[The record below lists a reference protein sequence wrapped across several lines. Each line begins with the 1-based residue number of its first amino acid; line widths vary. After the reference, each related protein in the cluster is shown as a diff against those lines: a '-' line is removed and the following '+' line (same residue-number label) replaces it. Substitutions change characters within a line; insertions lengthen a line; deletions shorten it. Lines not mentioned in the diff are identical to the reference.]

1 MELKLELIKQIPLGV
16 AIIGLVFLGIKSPET
31 MGVAAIS
38 GLSGVIGGHYGALVP
53 ERRKNDSNA

>member
-1 MELKLELIKQIPLGV
+1 MNLKIELIKQIPLGV

-53 ERRKNDSNA
+53 EQKRNDSDS